1 MQQTKVY
8 SLNFLTP
15 LPVSQCFRKENKQTK
30 KKAKQ
35 QERLNINPTLPNSE
49 VCIDFLNLLDKSMI
63 APESIIVPF

>member
-1 MQQTKVY
+1 MFQKGKQT
-8 SLNFLTP
+8 
-15 LPVSQCFRKENKQTK
+15 NKQ

>member
-15 LPVSQCFRKENKQTK
+15 LPVSQCFRKEK

>member
-1 MQQTKVY
+1 MQQTRVY
-8 SLNFLTP
+8 SLTFLTP
-15 LPVSQCFRKENKQTK
+15 LPFSQCFTNKKKK

-63 APESIIVPF
+63 PPETIIVPL